1 MAGLVAWIRLV
12 LGAGRPLPADQLSHA
27 RRQQVAVFAYQQADL
42 LREGKVTRAE
52 AVHAI
57 AKRFPELG
65 REQAARALSQGLYE
79 SLW

>member
-12 LGAGRPLPADQLSHA
+12 LGVGRPLPTDQLNQA

-42 LREGKVTRAE
+42 LREGKITRAE

-57 AKRFPELG
+57 AKRFPGLG
-65 REQAARALSQGLYE
+65 REHVARALSQGLYE
-79 SLW
+79 SR